1 MAGTPLDFTKAT
13 AIGARINDTHQQLK
27 FGKGYDHNYV
37 LATQK
42 SSTLKPAAAVFGDKS
57 GIYMEVSTQE
67 PGIQFYS
74 GNFMAGKN
82 QIKGGKQDEYRSA
95 FCLETQHFPDS
106 PNQSNF
112 PSTVLTPGQTYN
124 TSSVYKFSVKQK

>member
-1 MAGTPLDFTKAT
+1 
-13 AIGARINDTHQQLK
+13 
-27 FGKGYDHNYV
+27 
-37 LATQK
+37 
-42 SSTLKPAAAVFGDKS
+42 AAVLGDKS

-74 GNFMAGKN
+74 GNFLAGKN

-106 PNQSNF
+106 PNQRNF
-112 PSTVLTPGQTYN
+112 PSTELAPGQTYK
-124 TSSVYKFSVKQK
+124 TSSVYKFSVKQ